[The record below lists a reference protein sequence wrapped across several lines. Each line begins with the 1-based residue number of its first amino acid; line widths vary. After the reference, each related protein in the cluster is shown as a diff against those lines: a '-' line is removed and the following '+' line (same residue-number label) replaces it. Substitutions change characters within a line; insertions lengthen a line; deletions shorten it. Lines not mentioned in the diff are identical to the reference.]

1 MSAKAALSVA
11 QESRSYDEDLH
22 KWFIFWTDCTG
33 NSDSRAA
40 AMLRRSKAA
49 VSQYRNKKYEGD
61 LGGFERDLLALRKRE
76 EDIKL
81 PVEDTGFC
89 KTKNAQKIL
98 DVFKVCE
105 QENTMGLIVGPAG
118 VGKTEATKERMRRNR
133 NTKIFTA
140 DITSKSCGAVLYA
153 IAKQLSST
161 LHGGRNAELLHK
173 IIDQFSADSR
183 CLLIIDEC
191 HFLSWEAIEAVR
203 KIYDS
208 SAIGVCFIGMHKFYS
223 QMRGSKKSYLYDQI
237 LSRFG
242 VQVNLKET
250 YFEDVEMLIESIHPG
265 LNKGCRDY
273 LFKTAMKPGKYRLM
287 TQLLKRTL
295 KIHEA
300 TKHPLTEELFKKVD
314 KTFFAM
320 E

>member
-11 QESRSYDEDLH
+11 QESRSYDEELH

-33 NSDSRAA
+33 NSDSRVAG
-40 AMLRRSKAA
+40 MLRRSKAA
-49 VSQYRNKKYEGD
+49 VSQYRNKKHEGNLD
-61 LGGFERDLLALRKRE
+61 SFERDLLALRKRE
-76 EDIKL
+76 EDIEL
-81 PVEDTGFC
+81 PVEDTKFC
-89 KTKNAQKIL
+89 KTKIAQKIS
-98 DVFKVCE
+98 DVFQVCE
-105 QENTMGLIVGPAG
+105 EEGTMGLIVGPAG
-118 VGKTEATKERMRRNR
+118 VGKTETVRERMRRHR

-161 LHGGRNAELLHK
+161 LHGGRNAELLYK
-173 IIDQFSADSR
+173 IVDQLEDSR

-191 HFLSWEAIEAVR
+191 HFLSWEAIEVVR

-265 LNKGCRDY
+265 LNKACRDY

-287 TQLLKRTL
+287 TQLLKRTI

-300 TKHPLTEELFKKVD
+300 TKHPLTDELFKKVD